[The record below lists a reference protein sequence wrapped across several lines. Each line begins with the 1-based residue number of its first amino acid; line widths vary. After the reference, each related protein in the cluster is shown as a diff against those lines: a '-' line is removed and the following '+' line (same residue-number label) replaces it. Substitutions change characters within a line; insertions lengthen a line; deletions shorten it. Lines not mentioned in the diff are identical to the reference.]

1 MVIELGFYSELMAVS
16 LIITTIFLFFL
27 KRINPSKFKPDLGL
41 NLVFNL
47 VPPVSWGYCFYV
59 LSQKHRH

>member
-1 MVIELGFYSELMAVS
+1 MIIDFSFYGKLMAVS

-41 NLVFNL
+41 NLAFNL
-47 VPPVSWGYCFYV
+47 IPPVAWGYCFYV
-59 LSQKHRH
+59 LSQNHRH